1 MNGASRPGGRYRTMW
16 LFVFF
21 DLPVTS
27 KAERRRATRFRQ
39 SLIRDGYTMLQYS
52 VYALHCRS
60 EEQAVTRRNQV
71 RAALPVH
78 GHVRMLSVTDRQFSR
93 MHVFV
98 GRKPKCVESPPEQMM
113 LF

>member
-1 MNGASRPGGRYRTMW
+1 MW

-39 SLIRDGYTMLQYS
+39 SLLKTGYTMLQYS
-52 VYALHCRS
+52 VYAIHCRS
-60 EEQAVTRRNQV
+60 EEQGLTRRNEV
-71 RAALPVH
+71 RSALPPY

-93 MHVFV
+93 MHVYL
-98 GRKPKCVESPPEQMM
+98 GRKTRPTESPPDQMM